1 MIKKEGLGWRIIRDS
16 SRHNFSTLIGGE
28 SWAIELNES
37 EWVKLV
43 KIVIDLSDQYKS
55 VKEQLM
61 GDEDIT
67 LELERSPWLAIL
79 KGDQYRWNLRLIL
92 SASGQSNRGAEVYW
106 PENVTKHVVNAMR
119 KMQVSDYLLEVG

>member
-16 SRHNFSTLIGGE
+16 SRYNFSTLIGGE
-28 SWAIELNES
+28 NWAIELNKY
-37 EWVKLV
+37 EWENLV
-43 KIVIDLSDQYKS
+43 KVVINLSDQYKS

-79 KGDQYRWNLRLIL
+79 KGDQYGWNLKLIL
-92 SASGQSNRGAEVYW
+92 SSSDLLNRGAEVFW
-106 PENVTKHVVNAMR
+106 PRNVTNHVTKAMR
-119 KMQVSDYLLEVG
+119 IMWDSDYL